1 MLYPV
6 LNGTLP
12 RLLHVHEVRETKRNV
27 SGSEM
32 VIIQIQGGKE
42 MELRIKN
49 HQTERPSFY

>member
-6 LNGTLP
+6 LNGTP
-12 RLLHVHEVRETKRNV
+12 PILLHVHEVRETKRNG